1 MVHDSII
8 FVKIYILHLLQIS
21 FKVTHNWQKKKKK
34 KLLHFEVLNSFLKFL
49 QGKMNNSD
57 FWHEIY
63 IYLHLPACTA
73 NSMWALELNIWF

>member
-21 FKVTHNWQKKKKK
+21 FKVTHNWQKKK
-34 KLLHFEVLNSFLKFL
+34 LLHFEVLNSFLKFL
-49 QGKMNNSD
+49 QGKMNNND

-63 IYLHLPACTA
+63 TYLYLPACTA
-73 NSMWALELNIWF
+73 NSMWALELDICF